1 MFSSSQIKILIIS
14 PNRFYHKQPHCTTPN
29 AIAGEKAACGRPA
42 APSSKKIF
50 KKTVTF
56 SIFADYI
63 YRTFNKSKICIFAR
77 FIYTFA
83 FAVFRSGVL
92 RYNFCAR
99 QTTATPFSR
108 IVYLIWQPQ
117 LSTPIKV
124 QRQGDILCR
133 CAPSRDTRITIFKPE
148 KNGSRF
154 TDNLICKKQN
164 GWHDNCFAV

>member
-1 MFSSSQIKILIIS
+1 M
-14 PNRFYHKQPHCTTPN
+14 
-29 AIAGEKAACGRPA
+29 RPYRRA
-42 APSSKKIF
+42 SRRLSKKYKKIF

-99 QTTATPFSR
+99 QTTAP
-108 IVYLIWQPQ
+108 VQPHCILNLTTSTLNSYKSAAAGGHP
-117 LSTPIKV
+117 LSLCALSGDENNNLRAGKE
-124 QRQGDILCR
+124 RQPLCGQ
-133 CAPSRDTRITIFKPE
+133 F
-148 KNGSRF
+148 
-154 TDNLICKKQN
+154 NLQKKTK
-164 GWHDNCFAV
+164 